1 MLGYQ
6 QINFEV
12 EMDKLFGAALAV
24 LMFCSSAHASNGMA
38 SYYKSGRRT
47 ANGERFYP
55 NGFTAAHRK
64 FPFGTWLKVTN
75 LSNKRYVIVRVNDRG
90 PFVRGRVL
98 DVSYGAAKELGMVG
112 RGVARISYDVV
123 N

>member
-1 MLGYQ
+1 MLGLP

-12 EMDKLFGAALAV
+12 EMKKLFGAALAV
-24 LMFCSSAHASNGMA
+24 LMLCSSAQASIGLA
-38 SYYKSGRRT
+38 SYYKIGKHT
-47 ANGERFYP
+47 ANGERYNP

-75 LSNKRYVIVRVNDRG
+75 LGNKRYVIVRVNDRG
-90 PFVRGRVL
+90 PFVKGRVL

-112 RGVARISYDVV
+112 RGVTRISFDVV

>member
-1 MLGYQ
+1 
-6 QINFEV
+6 
-12 EMDKLFGAALAV
+12 MDKLFSAALAV
-24 LMFCSSAHASNGMA
+24 FMLCSSAHASIGMA
-38 SYYKSGRRT
+38 SYYKSGKRT

-55 NGFTAAHRK
+55 YGFTAAHRK

-90 PFVRGRVL
+90 PFVRGRIL

-112 RGVARISYDVV
+112 RGVTRISYDVM